1 MSKIFDFA
9 IIFRKIC
16 RKTYMPINSRLGKKM
31 DLKIDRLG
39 INGEGVSKWYGC
51 TIFVDGALPNE
62 EVHCSLYEKKKNF
75 GRARVLHHL
84 SFSEHRVA
92 PVCPLFGTCGGCQ
105 LMHLSYPEQLKAK
118 RERVVDALERI
129 GKFKDVQVEECEPSK
144 APFFYRNKIQIPLAH
159 SSQGIRLGL
168 YARNSHDLIDMNR
181 CYIHCELGD
190 KIYTQLKELIL
201 ASELTAF
208 DCITSKGEL
217 KHLLIKTAVSTS
229 QALVIFVSTI
239 RPSHELQ
246 DLAHKIMRLIPE
258 VKGVIHNYNPQF
270 DNVVLGEEYTTLA
283 GDEAIED
290 VICDL
295 RFKVSPASF
304 FQVNPHQA
312 EKLYTAALHAANLDS
327 NDIVLDAYCGVGGM
341 SLLFAKHCKYVLG
354 VEYVSEAIDDAK
366 LNANLNS
373 INNAMFFAA
382 AVEDYLVQTD
392 QHFDVAIL
400 NPPRK
405 GCDPNV
411 LYSLVQRSLKKII
424 YVSCDPATL
433 ARDLHILS
441 QHGWKIDFVRPFDMF
456 PQTSHVESL
465 VVLTKEKD

>member
-1 MSKIFDFA
+1 
-9 IIFRKIC
+9 
-16 RKTYMPINSRLGKKM
+16 MPINSRLGKKM

-75 GRARVLHHL
+75 GRARILHHL

-92 PVCPLFGTCGGCQ
+92 PICPLFGKCGGCQ

-129 GKFKDVQVEECEPSK
+129 GKCKDVHVEECEPSTD
-144 APFFYRNKIQIPLAH
+144 PLFYRNKIQIPLAN

-168 YARNSHDLIDMNR
+168 YARNSHDLIDMDR
-181 CYIHCELGD
+181 CFIHCDLGD
-190 KIYTQLKELIL
+190 KIYSQLKELIL
-201 ASELTAF
+201 ASDLTAF
-208 DCITSKGEL
+208 DFITAKGEL
-217 KHLLIKTAVSTS
+217 KHLLIKTAVSTA
-229 QALVIFVSTI
+229 QVLVVFVSTM
-239 RPSHELQ
+239 RPSQELL
-246 DLAHKIMRLIPE
+246 DLANKIMLSIPQ
-258 VKGVIHNYNPQF
+258 VKGVIHNYNPDV
-270 DNVVLGEEYTTLA
+270 DNVVLGAEYTTLA
-283 GDEAIED
+283 GVEAIED

-312 EKLYTAALHAANLDS
+312 EKLYSAALHAANLDS

-341 SLLFAKHCKYVLG
+341 SLLFAKYCKQVFG
-354 VEYVSEAIDDAK
+354 VEYVNEAIEDAK
-366 LNANLNS
+366 LNAKMNAIS
-373 INNAMFFAA
+373 NAMFFSAS
-382 AVEDYLVQTD
+382 VEEYLAQTD
-392 QHFDVAIL
+392 QHFDIAIL

-405 GCDPNV
+405 GCDPKV
-411 LYSLVQRSLKKII
+411 LDSLIQRSLKKII

-433 ARDLHILS
+433 ARDLYILS
-441 QHGWKIDFVRPFDMF
+441 QHGWRIDHVKPFDMF

-465 VVLTKEKD
+465 VVLIKK